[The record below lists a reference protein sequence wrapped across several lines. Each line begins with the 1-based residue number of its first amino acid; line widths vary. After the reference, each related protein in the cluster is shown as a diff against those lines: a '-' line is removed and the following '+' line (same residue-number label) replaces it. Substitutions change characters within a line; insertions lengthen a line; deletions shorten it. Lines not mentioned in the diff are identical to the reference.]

1 MTAYCPFVLTLFRF
15 ERSDEMPGRVV
26 DLDHAVERRLHVGR
40 VEARAVAELHPA
52 PKRAAPRLD
61 GSDRCASRRERRNDL
76 HAVPGLVEV
85 VVDVLGQR
93 ERPVVVRPGRVDVR
107 HRVGGTRD
115 DRPALGGRR
124 RLTGTRHDGRRE
136 ERHQAGDHAEAP
148 SPFDSTHEF
157 PFLLFR
163 AWIRLVDWPSPDIG
177 RRTRRVGLRARGSS
191 TVRNDGPP
199 TKRRTHYGRR
209 TRRSSVGEGDLE
221 VSLERATSAPPV

>member
-1 MTAYCPFVLTLFRF
+1 MKPALVARMYGHVDCGDFRLNVTAYWPVGLDALQVRE
-15 ERSDEMPGRVV
+15 ERGDPGGVV

-40 VEARAVAELHPA
+40 VEAGAVTELHTA
-52 PKRAAPRLD
+52 AKRAAPRLD
-61 GSDRCASRRERRNDL
+61 GSGRCASRRERRNDL
-76 HAVPGLVEV
+76 HAVAGLVEV

-163 AWIRLVDWPSPDIG
+163 A
-177 RRTRRVGLRARGSS
+177 
-191 TVRNDGPP
+191 
-199 TKRRTHYGRR
+199 
-209 TRRSSVGEGDLE
+209 
-221 VSLERATSAPPV
+221 